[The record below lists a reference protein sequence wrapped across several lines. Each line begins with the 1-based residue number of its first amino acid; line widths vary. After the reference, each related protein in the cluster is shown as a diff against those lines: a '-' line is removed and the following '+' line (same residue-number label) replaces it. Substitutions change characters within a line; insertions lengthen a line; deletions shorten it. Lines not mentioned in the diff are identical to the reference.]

1 MLGQVF
7 HCLHIAILDE
17 EVMKQPV
24 VGLLAL
30 ESGVC
35 SESKIVA
42 ELKYLLEQ
50 HQQWDWKVKKVD
62 NNKFL
67 IEFPFKDTRREL
79 KRLRGFDF

>member
-7 HCLHIAILDE
+7 HCLHIAISDE

-50 HQQWDWKVKKVD
+50 H
-62 NNKFL
+62 
-67 IEFPFKDTRREL
+67 
-79 KRLRGFDF
+79 